1 MAVNLNLRTKVLSG
15 RQLAQEEEE
24 LLKKHWQKLPLLK
37 KDRQLAVVLV
47 GNDPASLL
55 YVRLKERAA
64 RRVGINFRF
73 FSFPASVSFSFLQK
87 KMVTLSQEEKVGG
100 LMVQLPLPKSL
111 QDKQRE
117 ILAAIDPQKDV
128 DCLTEKNLG
137 RLFVGFPLVMPA
149 AVAAVWRALQAGG
162 INEEN
167 IRGREVCVVGDSN
180 LVGKPLAAF
189 LLNLGAT
196 VTVCHQQSRNL
207 KEKTRRAE
215 ILISATGQRD
225 LIKGTMVKR
234 GAWVVDV
241 GSPDGDVC
249 FEEVKKKAA
258 FITPVPGGIGPLTVV
273 SLLRNFY
280 LLLKGSF

>member
-1 MAVNLNLRTKVLSG
+1 MINLKLRTKILSG

-24 LLKKHWQKLPLLK
+24 LLKKHWQKLSPSK
-37 KDRQLAVVLV
+37 RKRQLAVILV

-64 RRVGINFRF
+64 RRVGINFRLS
-73 FSFPASVSFSFLQK
+73 SFPASVSSSFLQ
-87 KMVTLSQEEKVGG
+87 EKVAAFSREKNVGG
-100 LMVQLPLPKSL
+100 LVVQLPLPKSL
-111 QDKQRE
+111 QNKQRE

-128 DCLTEKNLG
+128 DCLTEENLG
-137 RLFVGFPLVMPA
+137 RLFVGSPLVMPA
-149 AVAAVWRALQAGG
+149 AVAAIWRALQAGG
-162 INEEN
+162 IDKKN
-167 IRGREVCVVGDSN
+167 IKGKEVCVVGNSN
-180 LVGKPLAAF
+180 LVGKPLAVF

-215 ILISATGQRD
+215 ILISATGKKD
-225 LIKGTMVKR
+225 LIKGVMIKK
-234 GAWVVDV
+234 GAWVIDV
-241 GSPDGDVC
+241 GSPEGDVC
-249 FEEVKKKAA
+249 FKEVKKKAA

-280 LLLKGSF
+280 LLLKGNF